1 MAVTATINSQ
11 ALLAELRHGCQ
22 ALELALTDGQL
33 QRLIDYLGLLHKWNK
48 AFNLTAVRDPQA
60 MVSLH
65 LLDSLS
71 VVPHIAGEALVDVG
85 TGGGLPGVPLAIAF
99 PDRHFTLL
107 DSNGKKTRFLFQVKQ
122 ALGLDNVTIVH
133 SRVESY
139 QPDSTFDGVISRAF
153 ASVHL
158 MIEGCKHLLNPDGH
172 FYAMKG
178 VFPQAE
184 LSEVEKHYIVVASH
198 PLTVPGVEG
207 QRCLLVLRSGT
218 M

>member
-1 MAVTATINSQ
+1 MINSK

-22 ALELALTDGQL
+22 ALELTLTDGQL

-71 VVPHIAGEALVDVG
+71 VVPHIAGETLIDVG

-122 ALGLDNVTIVH
+122 ALGLDNVAIVH

-139 QPDSTFDGVISRAF
+139 QPDTPFDGVISRAF
-153 ASVHL
+153 ASVHT
-158 MIEGCKHLLNPDGH
+158 MIEGCEHLLNPDGH

-207 QRCLLVLRSGT
+207 QRCLLVLHPRPS
-218 M
+218 